1 MANTTTPWK
10 QAPRAPFNAFGILYY
25 PLFRS
30 RADLPHALDDED
42 MTWAVTA
49 NVNLEGTGYTLSQPS
64 VLALAAYH
72 HAMVELARGSAL
84 LPLTQAAES
93 AINPL
98 ADLRRLVP
106 SVTAS
111 PLYPDFPSQVM
122 EMSEAQFRY
131 DQACHYLSTYGVE
144 QVAGLLGLDVT
155 VGEGWRPSTE
165 ATPKTE
171 DDEALVA
178 AKVLH
183 LLVTVEDLE
192 AVVAARLA
200 RATRMHPAEVETAL
214 LVFANRV
221 DGADQPSFPKVA
233 FHENMMELVLHAAQ
247 RDSATL
253 ERVATGLAQ
262 HPGDLLKATRY
273 LLEASPKNH
282 LPTRMKKALCRAFE
296 RFDTLSIAHNI
307 ADAGRKDRLAPNFLS
322 VKRLG
327 GPCLREAVE
336 LVESGQV
343 RSWTSELESLW
354 DKVAQAEQAD
364 ERKVAWQELLSFYS
378 TRPGILLRSLNR
390 LLKRG
395 CPLDLLAVTANDH
408 ADAYSLPTLVR
419 TLTLFSA
426 TDRTKLTSR
435 GWADFVLE
443 DPNDAIDPERQAE
456 LCDIL
461 EGLVRKRMCSLD
473 TPLRGRLVFLDPAG
487 VSLRGSLLMPNE
499 TGDTGTAWPPVG
511 IAFDLPQ
518 DKTVRFFTF
527 WDERKKRVDIDLHF
541 IGRTVAK
548 EELHVGWN
556 APFRGNGLVTSG
568 DVTTSHNAVEYL
580 DADMAK
586 ARETGI
592 AYVVQQQHIF
602 AGSRDWGGIST
613 CYSGAL
619 VVGRK
624 QSNVKLYNSENLLF
638 RDDLTGEGSSMS
650 YALVNVP
657 DHYVRIMRGASL
669 PVGNVGFSLGR
680 YLELLLEAQGATLV
694 ETPDEAEL
702 RVCVGRSDDPEVVSL
717 FDEGFFLG

>member
-1 MANTTTPWK
+1 MAHTTATPWK
-10 QAPRAPFNAFGILYY
+10 QAPRTPFNAFGILYY
-25 PLFRS
+25 PLFRT

-72 HAMVELARGSAL
+72 HAMAEHGPGPAL
-84 LPLTQAAES
+84 
-93 AINPL
+93 NPL
-98 ADLRRLVP
+98 VDIQRLVP
-106 SVTAS
+106 SVTAA

-122 EMSEAQFRY
+122 EMPEAQFRY

-155 VGEGWRPSTE
+155 VGEGWRPSTDV
-165 ATPKTE
+165 TPKVE
-171 DDEALVA
+171 GDEALVA
-178 AKVLH
+178 PKVLH

-192 AVVAARLA
+192 AVIAARLA
-200 RATRMHPAEVETAL
+200 RATRMHPAEIETAL
-214 LVFANRV
+214 LVLTNRM
-221 DGADQPSFPKVA
+221 DEADQSAFPKVA
-233 FHENMMELVLHAAQ
+233 FHENMMELIRHAAQ

-253 ERVATGLAQ
+253 ERMATGLAQ

-282 LPTRMKKALCRAFE
+282 LPTRVKKALCRSFE
-296 RFDTLSIAHNI
+296 CFDTLSIAHNI

-322 VKRLG
+322 VERLG
-327 GPCLREAVE
+327 GPRLREAVE

-343 RSWTSELESLW
+343 RSWAGELESLW
-354 DKVAQAEQAD
+354 DKVAQAERAD
-364 ERKVAWQELLSFYS
+364 DRKVAWQNLLSFYG

-395 CPLDLLAVTANDH
+395 CPLDLLAVTTNDH
-408 ADAYSLPTLVR
+408 ASAYSLPTLVR

-443 DPNDAIDPERQAE
+443 DPGDAIDPERQAGF
-456 LCDIL
+456 CDIL
-461 EGLVRKRMCSLD
+461 EGLVRRRMCSLD
-473 TPLRGRLVFLDPAG
+473 TPLRGRRVFLDPAG

-511 IAFDLPQ
+511 IAFDLPP

-527 WDERKKRVDIDLHF
+527 WDDRSKRVDIDLHF

-568 DVTTSHNAVEYL
+568 DVTTSHDAVEYL
-580 DADMAK
+580 DANMAK
-586 ARETGI
+586 ARETGV

-602 AGSRDWGGIST
+602 AGARDWSGVAT

-619 VVGRK
+619 VVGKRQRK
-624 QSNVKLYNSENLLF
+624 ARLYNPENLLF
-638 RDDLTGEGSSMS
+638 RDDLTGKGSSMS

-657 DHYVRIMRGASL
+657 DHYVRIMRG
-669 PVGNVGFSLGR
+669 
-680 YLELLLEAQGATLV
+680 
-694 ETPDEAEL
+694 
-702 RVCVGRSDDPEVVSL
+702 
-717 FDEGFFLG
+717 